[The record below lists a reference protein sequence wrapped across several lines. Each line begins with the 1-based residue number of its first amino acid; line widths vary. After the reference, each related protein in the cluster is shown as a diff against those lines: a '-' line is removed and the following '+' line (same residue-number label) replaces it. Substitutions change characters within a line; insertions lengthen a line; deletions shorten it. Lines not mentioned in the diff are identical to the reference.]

1 MMWRPVWVAAVL
13 LAGCGAER
21 ADLDGLR
28 VSPGEASEDLGK
40 ADGDTGP
47 RSELKVTVD
56 RAAIEGVLA
65 DFGLTPDVAELRD
78 IWFYDTDDL
87 ALFGAGAILRARS
100 VTDDDDDSTA
110 KLRPLLASEV
120 DPAWFEDKDF
130 KCETD
135 WTPSAST
142 SSCSLGRELDEGE
155 IEAVADGEADID
167 SLFSSEQE
175 DFLAAH
181 GPAFDW
187 YDVAPLGPVPAQV
200 WKVEH
205 DELPGK
211 MTAELWRLPFE
222 DFLEL
227 SVKVPDDEAEDAFAE
242 LLDWLA
248 VRGVPLSDTQETKT
262 RRALEILTGQK

>member
-1 MMWRPVWVAAVL
+1 MVLVAGGAC
-13 LAGCGAER
+13 AGDDPSSSGVN
-21 ADLDGLR
+21 
-28 VSPGEASEDLGK
+28 VSPGEASDDLGK

-56 RAAIEGVLA
+56 RDAVEGVADYLGLA
-65 DFGLTPDVAELRD
+65 SDLAEQRA
-78 IWFYDTDDL
+78 IWFYDTPDL
-87 ALFGAGAILRARS
+87 ALFEAGAILRARK

-110 KLRPLLASEV
+110 KLRPLTADQV
-120 DPAWFEDKDF
+120 DAALFQDEHF

-135 WTPSAST
+135 WTPTSSV
-142 SSCSLGRELDEGE
+142 SSCSFGRTVDTGE
-155 IEAVADGEADID
+155 IDEVGDGERDID
-167 SLFSSEQE
+167 SLFSSDQE
-175 DFLAAH
+175 EFLIAY

-187 YDVAPLGPVPAQV
+187 DELAPLGPVPAQV

-205 DELPGK
+205 DDLPGK

-227 SVKVPDDEAEDAFAE
+227 SVKVPDDEAEDAFTD
-242 LLDWLA
+242 LLDWLSE
-248 VRGVPLSDTQETKT
+248 RNVPLSSTQETKT

>member
-1 MMWRPVWVAAVL
+1 MRRRWGLAVVVL
-13 LAGCGAER
+13 AAGCGADR

-28 VSPGEASEDLGK
+28 VSPGEAAEDLGK

-56 RAAIEGVLA
+56 RDAIDGVLA
-65 DFGLTPDVAELRD
+65 DFGLTPDLAELRD
-78 IWFYDTDDL
+78 VWFYDTQDL
-87 ALFGAGAILRARS
+87 ALFEAGAILRARS
-100 VTDDDDDSTA
+100 VTGDDDDSTV
-110 KLRPLLASEV
+110 KMRPLLASEV
-120 DPAWFEDKDF
+120 DPVWFEEKDF

-135 WTPSAST
+135 WTPSKAT

-155 IEAVADGEADID
+155 IEDVAAGEADLD
-167 SLFSSEQE
+167 SLFSHEQE
-175 DFLAAH
+175 DFLAEH
-181 GPAFDW
+181 GPWFDW
-187 YDVAPLGPVPAQV
+187 DELGPLGPVPAQV

-205 DELPGK
+205 DELPAK

-227 SVKVPDDEAEDAFAE
+227 SIKVPDDEAQAAFDE
-242 LLDWLA
+242 LLAWLA
-248 VRGVPLSDTQETKT
+248 ARDVPLSDTQETKT